1 MPRKRKEDPMTTRLL
16 AWCQYPEPHG
26 TAYADEDFADLRK
39 LIEVLDRAQVMR
51 AYITAQGWRTL
62 WRLYG
67 LDGLL
72 DLNRK
77 GGWFDTRDKA
87 AAAISS
93 GCSTRARTASGSCR
107 GTSAA
112 RRSRRSTCS
121 RRASSTRCSTC

>member
-1 MPRKRKEDPMTTRLL
+1 MNTRLL

-87 AAAISS
+87 AATKQIVH
-93 GCSTRARTASGSCR
+93 
-107 GTSAA
+107 
-112 RRSRRSTCS
+112 RSRVAGCDPYTGDLTDLGDYGDNGGGDIRPQAPPPS
-121 RRASSTRCSTC
+121 A

>member
-1 MPRKRKEDPMTTRLL
+1 MTTNLL

-26 TAYADEDFADLRK
+26 TAYADEDFTDLPK
-39 LIEVLDRAQVMR
+39 LIELLDRAQVMR

-67 LDGLL
+67 LHGLL

-87 AAAISS
+87 AATKQIVHRSLVAGCDPYSGDPTGAGESDGSGTGVSGAPAIN
-93 GCSTRARTASGSCR
+93 G
-107 GTSAA
+107 
-112 RRSRRSTCS
+112 
-121 RRASSTRCSTC
+121 